1 MLIRVLPLLCL
12 LFLSSLSLSHVKQE
26 VPTVPETCPVAKPAD
41 QPFVPPPPHPA
52 KPGRG
57 YYWFGTERL
66 WTSLPEVGTW
76 RLGHYSPG
84 DPTFR
89 QKLFFWRQG
98 YDPDTEPSPNLTVGG
113 KRIDAHAGP
122 LLTDGKG
129 IGGSTRDDQF
139 IVTGINFP
147 TAGCWEI
154 TGRYENDELTVVI
167 WVSP

>member
-1 MLIRVLPLLCL
+1 MLARLLPLLCL
-12 LFLSSLSLSHVKQE
+12 LSLSSLSLSQVGQE
-26 VPTVPETCPVAKPAD
+26 APTVPETCPVTKPTD
-41 QPFVPPPPHPA
+41 RPFVPPSAYPA

-57 YYWFGTERL
+57 YYWFGTDSL
-66 WTSLPEVGTW
+66 WTSLPVIGAW
-76 RLGHYSPG
+76 RLGHYESG

-98 YDPDTEPSPNLTVGG
+98 YDPRTEPRPNLTVSGR
-113 KRIDAHAGP
+113 RIDAHAGP

-129 IGGSTRDDQF
+129 NGSWIKDDQF

-147 TAGCWEI
+147 TAGCWEV
-154 TGRYENDELTVVI
+154 TGRYENDELTFVI